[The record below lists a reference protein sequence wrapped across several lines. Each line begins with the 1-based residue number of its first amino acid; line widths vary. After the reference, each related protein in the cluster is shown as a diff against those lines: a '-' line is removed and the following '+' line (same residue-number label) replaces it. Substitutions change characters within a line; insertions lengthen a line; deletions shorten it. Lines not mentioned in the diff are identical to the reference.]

1 MKDLMTGW
9 PSRFALGL
17 CFAGLASLSP
27 ICWGANHLIEMLDID
42 GQQTMLFKPQYLKV
56 APGDSVTFKPTHR
69 THYVRAIAVPNGAQ
83 KFSSAE
89 DEEFSVTLNE
99 PGVYFYVCPPHLM
112 MAMIGVIQVG
122 EGLVV
127 QEQAPVAVKAARNLR
142 GRMHANTARADA
154 LIQTME
160 NAK

>member
-1 MKDLMTGW
+1 MTGRK
-9 PSRFALGL
+9 SRLALYL
-17 CFAGLASLSP
+17 CFVGLASLSP

-56 APGDSVTFKPTHR
+56 EPGDSVTFKPTHR
-69 THYVRAIAVPNGAQ
+69 THYVRAIAVPSAAQ

-89 DEEFSVTLNE
+89 DEEFTVMLNE

-122 EGLVV
+122 EGSMVK
-127 QEQAPVAVKAARNLR
+127 EQAPQVVKAARNLR
-142 GRMHANTARADA
+142 SRMHANTARADA